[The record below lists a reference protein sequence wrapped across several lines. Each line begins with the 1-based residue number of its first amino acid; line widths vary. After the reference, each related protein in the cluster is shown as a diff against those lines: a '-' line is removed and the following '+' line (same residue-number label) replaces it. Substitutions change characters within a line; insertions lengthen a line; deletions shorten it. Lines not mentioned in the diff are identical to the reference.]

1 MAERRGLALFRGNG
15 PPHGSIA
22 YHWIREAMEW
32 YEKAGALLPPGND
45 DALLRPNTCARL
57 LMRHHELA
65 PQAQEAGG
73 PLMLE

>member
-32 YEKAGALLPPGND
+32 YERAKSRADGD
-45 DALLRPNTCARL
+45 DYALLRWNTCARL